1 MKIVFKEPEE
11 EEEEEH
17 VYFSSLEVGT
27 LFKLREEVFF
37 VSSDAASKKKLMT
50 CLNTGIT
57 YSFDIGRLDKKDII
71 ETSTLII
78 EW

>member
-11 EEEEEH
+11 NPEER

-27 LFKLREEVFF
+27 LFKIGKEVFF

-57 YSFDIGRLDKKDII
+57 YCFLLSYLYKKDII
-71 ETSTLII
+71 ENSTLII
-78 EW
+78 EV